1 MACSACCRNVIRSP
15 VVEGQDYTSN
25 VQFGTST
32 SPAFVGQV
40 QGATEGFCALAA
52 QSKQ

>member
-1 MACSACCRNVIRSP
+1 VIAAP

-32 SPAFVGQV
+32 SPAFIGQV
-40 QGATEGFCALAA
+40 PFIGKPQYQRRLQAMQA
-52 QSKQ
+52 